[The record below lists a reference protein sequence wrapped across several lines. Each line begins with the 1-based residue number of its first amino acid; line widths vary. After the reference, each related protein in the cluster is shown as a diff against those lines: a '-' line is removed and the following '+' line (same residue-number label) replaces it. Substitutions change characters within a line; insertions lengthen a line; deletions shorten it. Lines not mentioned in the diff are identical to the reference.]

1 LIFFIKT
8 FIFYKH
14 LNFYKGKQK
23 MNSTAIAPMGH
34 NQPPSDIEIIA
45 ENVQR
50 LYPDILQRAEQLMQA
65 VDRVPEKVESDEEAG
80 KIGDYIKQITMC
92 KKNLDAIRVSEKE
105 PYLAKG
111 RAVDGFFKPY
121 AEKLTAIIEQ
131 IKPIQ
136 AEWVRKKEEAE
147 RRRRE
152 EEAARKAEEAA
163 ALLREAERKRQ
174 EAEALRIEQERQAR
188 EAAAAAEAKR
198 IAQEAAAAEER
209 RKQQEE
215 IDRLKREQEEKDRA
229 AREEIARM
237 KAESDKKDAEAK
249 AALEEAERR
258 RKEEKKAADDAI
270 RAEQERAREIER
282 QAKEQARE
290 LKSEIKE
297 NEKNLNELGKAA
309 KALDRESNRDLIDS
323 IKTEGQGRRLEMT
336 ADKAAQSAG
345 RVRGDQGSLSSVRRE
360 WVGHVSDR
368 MALDLES
375 LRPYFREDD
384 LNHALR
390 QYIKAGGRN
399 LKGANIFEDDV
410 VTVR

>member
-1 LIFFIKT
+1 MIA
-8 FIFYKH
+8 
-14 LNFYKGKQK
+14 N
-23 MNSTAIAPMGH
+23 AIAPMGH
-34 NQPPSDIEIIA
+34 NNPPSDIEIIA
-45 ENVQR
+45 ENVKR
-50 LYPDILQRAEQLMQA
+50 LYPDILDRADQLMKA
-65 VDRVPEKVESDEEAG
+65 VDRVPEKVESDEDAG

-121 AEKLTAIIEQ
+121 SEKLTAIIEQ

-152 EEAARKAEEAA
+152 DEAARKAEEAA
-163 ALLREAERKRQ
+163 AQLREAERKRQ
-174 EAEALRIEQERQAR
+174 EAEALRLEQEKQAR

-198 IAQEAAAAEER
+198 LEIEAAAAEER

-215 IDRLKREQEEKDRA
+215 IDRLKREQEEKDRI

-237 KAESDKKDAEAK
+237 KAEADKKDAEAK
-249 AALEEAERR
+249 AALEAAEERR
-258 RKEEKKAADDAI
+258 KAEKKAADDAI

-282 QAKEQARE
+282 AAKDQARE
-290 LKSEIKE
+290 LKAEIKE
-297 NEKNLNELGKAA
+297 TEKSLNELGKAA

-323 IKTEGQGRRLEMT
+323 IKTENQAKRLEMT
-336 ADKAAQSAG
+336 ADKASQAAG
-345 RVRGDQGSLSSVRRE
+345 RVRGDQGSLSTVRRE
-360 WVGHVSDR
+360 WTGQVTDR
-368 MALDLES
+368 LALDLEA
-375 LRPYFREDD
+375 LRPYFRADD
-384 LNHALR
+384 LDYALR
-390 QYIKAGGRN
+390 QFIKAGGRSI
-399 LKGANIFEDDV
+399 KGATIFEDDV